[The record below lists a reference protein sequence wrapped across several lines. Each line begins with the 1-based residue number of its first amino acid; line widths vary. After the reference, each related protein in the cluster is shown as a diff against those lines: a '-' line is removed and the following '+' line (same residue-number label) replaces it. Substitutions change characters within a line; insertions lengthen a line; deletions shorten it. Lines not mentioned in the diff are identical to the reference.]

1 MESEKE
7 LVVEASDA
15 ASAPV
20 LMDVDAPE
28 DEPSPASSTDAT
40 PDVDIEPWRAKL
52 LSDPSLHEHIRKVAR
67 IRGGTRSEVDVVLS
81 DVLFAALTDPNLPR
95 SAGDVRKRLGVVSRN
110 KTIDIVRARGN
121 RFLSMSSDLPRSVEA
136 SEASP
141 DLESIL
147 ADRAKLEKLFAI
159 ARERHPQT
167 WRWAVRRFVDRDEV
181 KDIALDARVGER
193 RVRQALNQILATFVS
208 VAATLGVVLLV
219 VGVRPELIFPDQS
232 SSWSTAATR
241 TLEPHEPRP
250 DGVGALRK
258 QATRDYN
265 LGDWASAADE
275 FERAYEMDPS
285 GETPVQA
292 AMRRSARRNAD
303 PPPPPPV
310 QQHGDGKPS
319 FRLNP

>member
-95 SAGDVRKRLGVVSRN
+95 AAGDVRKRLGVVSRN
-110 KTIDIVRARGN
+110 KTIDIVRARGD

-136 SEASP
+136 SEASS

-181 KDIALDARVGER
+181 KDIALDARVSER
-193 RVRQALNQILATFVS
+193 RVRQALQQIRATFVA
-208 VAATLGVVLLV
+208 VAATLGVLLLV
-219 VGVRPELIFPDQS
+219 VGVRPDFIVPDQS
-232 SSWSTAATR
+232 PSWSTAATSTR
-241 TLEPHEPRP
+241 TLAPRP
-250 DGVGALRK
+250 DVVGPLRK
-258 QATRDYN
+258 QAALDYD
-265 LGDWASAADE
+265 LGAWSAAADE
-275 FERAYEMDPS
+275 FERAYELDPI
-285 GETPVQA
+285 GETA
-292 AMRRSARRNAD
+292 GEAEMRKFARRNSAHM
-303 PPPPPPV
+303 PM
-310 QQHGDGKPS
+310 HGDGKPS
-319 FRLNP
+319 FGPKP